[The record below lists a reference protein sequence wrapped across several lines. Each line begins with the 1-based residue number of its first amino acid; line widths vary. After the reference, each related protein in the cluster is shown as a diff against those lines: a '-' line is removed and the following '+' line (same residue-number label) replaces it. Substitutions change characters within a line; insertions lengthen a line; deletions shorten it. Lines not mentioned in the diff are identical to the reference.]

1 MAFNVEYKESG
12 DFILTPQGQFQ
23 GVAAEI
29 LDLGMSEKIYKAP
42 DGTENK
48 RNVHEIQYVFQLN
61 KVDAESGKRYEV
73 RSRPMNTNLSD
84 KATLRDFLRQW
95 RGHDLTDAEKLPP
108 GIDLETLVGK
118 NCLISVIHNKV
129 GDKTYANIGSIMPLV
144 EGMPEVQAL
153 NYESKQAQIDAKK
166 AKAASEA
173 ASGGSQRASASA
185 APAAATTDTVKA
197 DEIPF

>member
-1 MAFNVEYKESG
+1 MALNVEYKESG
-12 DFILTPQGQFQ
+12 DFILAPSGQFQ
-23 GVAAEI
+23 AVAAEI
-29 LDLGMSEKIYKAP
+29 LDLGYSEKTYKAP

-61 KVDAESGKRYEV
+61 KVDTESGKRFEV

-95 RGHDLTDAEKLPP
+95 RGHDLLDTEKVAP
-108 GIDLETLVGK
+108 GIDLEMLVGK

-144 EGMPEVQAL
+144 EGMPEIQSL
-153 NYESKQAQIDAKK
+153 NYESKQASVDAKK
-166 AKAASEA
+166 AKAEA
-173 ASGGSQRASASA
+173 AAANGGTPPATAPVAQTDAVPASA
-185 APAAATTDTVKA
+185 V
-197 DEIPF
+197 PF